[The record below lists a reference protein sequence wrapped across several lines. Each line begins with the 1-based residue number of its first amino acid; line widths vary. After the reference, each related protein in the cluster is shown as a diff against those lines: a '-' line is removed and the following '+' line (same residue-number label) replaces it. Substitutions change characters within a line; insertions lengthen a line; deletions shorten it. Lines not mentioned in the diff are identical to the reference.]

1 MIIINH
7 EDGKIKFIYK
17 IDINVWNNNN
27 NPMDIGL
34 LRKLIVIETI
44 TIIFSNINL
53 ISTNSLLKFNFWVF
67 KMYIILCW
75 WF

>member
-1 MIIINH
+1 
-7 EDGKIKFIYK
+7 
-17 IDINVWNNNN
+17 
-27 NPMDIGL
+27 MDIGL

-67 KMYIILCW
+67 KMYIILC
-75 WF
+75 